1 LGQSNNSIGVRCL
14 SGVLVGVGRVTTEV
28 ERIRGPRWCDGK
40 RGIKGGETFWLQV
53 NYPFVNWRR

>member
-1 LGQSNNSIGVRCL
+1 L